1 MASTEELEAQILAD
15 MESDPEAYADTEIEY
30 CTVDDDTRV
39 VTVPEKYRKLGVES
53 DEAAKRVWFRFP
65 KLVGNN
71 GIDLSAVSVRVP
83 ERQWR
88 RRYLHGAG
96 FDGRR

>member
-53 DEAAKRVWFRFP
+53 DEAAKRIWFRFP
-65 KLVGNN
+65 K
-71 GIDLSAVSVRVP
+71 
-83 ERQWR
+83 
-88 RRYLHGAG
+88 
-96 FDGRR
+96 